1 MHRAS
6 SQDELVWAAVLLYRA
21 YMLYESLVEIV
32 KARSASIVFQRWL
45 RKFGFQHLIFLIFL
59 RFGAGFWNILKFSFW
74 SFFKLG
80 IFKIYLLT
88 LQNHFWNP
96 PGSILKPFE
105 KNHFSS
111 FQWIF
116 SHSCRYLES
125 TISLTSRLL
134 PDLIFCMRESFL
146 GLFDMAHSYQKMNGH
161 EYSHLW
167 KFFAKNIH
175 ILQPRHSQNH
185 VAGVLL

>member
-1 MHRAS
+1 MLKLHYDVFQQLCEVEYLTRWIWDASTSTLLQTYGNDKIFLHYSEYLFVRANA
-6 SQDELVWAAVLLYRA
+6 EKTKTRRLRVC
-21 YMLYESLVEIV
+21 
-32 KARSASIVFQRWL
+32 RSALVFQRWL

-105 KNHFSS
+105 KHHFSS
-111 FQWIF
+111 FRWKF
-116 SHSCRYLES
+116 SHSCWVCKLPC
-125 TISLTSRLL
+125 SRTQ
-134 PDLIFCMRESFL
+134 I
-146 GLFDMAHSYQKMNGH
+146 
-161 EYSHLW
+161 
-167 KFFAKNIH
+167 
-175 ILQPRHSQNH
+175 
-185 VAGVLL
+185 

>member
-1 MHRAS
+1 
-6 SQDELVWAAVLLYRA
+6 
-21 YMLYESLVEIV
+21 MLYESLIETVRS
-32 KARSASIVFQRWL
+32 RSASIVFQRWL
-45 RKFGFQHLIFLIFL
+45 RKFHFQHLIFLIFL
-59 RFGAGFWNILKFSFW
+59 RFGARFCNILNFSFW

-105 KNHFSS
+105 KKHFSS
-111 FQWIF
+111 FRWFF
-116 SHSCRYLES
+116 SHLCRYLDS
-125 TISLTSRLL
+125 SISLTSRLL

-146 GLFDMAHSYQKMNGH
+146 GLFDMAQSNQKTNVQK
-161 EYSHLW
+161 YSHSW
-167 KFFAKNIH
+167 KFFAKNIY